1 MGLPITADNWIPKDK
16 DGNIRFA
23 KVSLEQTWH
32 AMEEL
37 QKMGLVK
44 SIGVSN
50 YSIVNML
57 DLFSYCK
64 VCCHKFEALFVFIRI
79 FLDTSCC

>member
-16 DGNIRFA
+16 DGNIKFS

-32 AMEEL
+32 AMEEV

-64 VCCHKFEALFVFIRI
+64 VSCFYFQGLF
-79 FLDTSCC
+79 